1 MSLRTIKREK
11 EADGQQYN
19 SADEGQSAAEHRE
32 RVREM
37 TRRMAGGAGFN
48 RGQLDGR
55 MTGDN
60 SRVEPHRE
68 TLPPSMKTPRYDGKA
83 SWEAFHAQFELL
95 AQAGKWCTE
104 EKALQLAMCLT
115 GDALTSLLLLS
126 PADRSDYDAL
136 VGALKRRFGLCSTAS
151 LLRSELC
158 SRQRRPGELLRE
170 LANDIEGLVHRTYTH
185 MPPVIQSELARD
197 HFLQALLP
205 ADLRIQTLLAHP
217 RSLQEALELAT
228 EREML
233 CAGTRDAAVDITT
246 QVRAVRGAELST
258 AEPAWVEKLT
268 QLLHATTLREER
280 SPRPHSRVCWG
291 CGQPGHLVR
300 QCPRNPANQGN
311 EPGTA

>member
-1 MSLRTIKREK
+1 MSLRTIKWEK

-19 SADEGQSAAEHRE
+19 SADEGQGAAEHRE

-37 TRRMAGGAGFN
+37 TQRMAGGAGFN

-55 MTGDN
+55 MTGD
-60 SRVEPHRE
+60 SLRVEPHRE

-83 SWEAFHAQFELL
+83 NWEAFHAQFELL

-158 SRQRRPGELLRE
+158 SRQRRHGELLRE

-185 MPPVIQSELARD
+185 MAPVIQSELARD

-205 ADLRIQTLLAHP
+205 AAYPDITGPSQVP
-217 RSLQEALELAT
+217 PGGFGISQ
-228 EREML
+228 L

-246 QVRAVRGAELST
+246 QVRAARGAELST
-258 AEPAWVEKLT
+258 EEPAWVEKLM
-268 QLLHATTLREER
+268 QLVHATTLREER
-280 SPRPHSRVCWG
+280 SPRTHSRVCWG

>member
-1 MSLRTIKREK
+1 MSEVKKKKKFASGSRYLLAASNSDFFRVSKMSLRTIKREK

-32 RVREM
+32 RREM

-126 PADRSDYDAL
+126 PADRSDYEAL

-158 SRQRRPGELLRE
+158 SRQRRPGELLR
-170 LANDIEGLVHRTYTH
+170 
-185 MPPVIQSELARD
+185 
-197 HFLQALLP
+197 
-205 ADLRIQTLLAHP
+205 
-217 RSLQEALELAT
+217 
-228 EREML
+228 
-233 CAGTRDAAVDITT
+233 
-246 QVRAVRGAELST
+246 
-258 AEPAWVEKLT
+258 
-268 QLLHATTLREER
+268 
-280 SPRPHSRVCWG
+280 
-291 CGQPGHLVR
+291 
-300 QCPRNPANQGN
+300 
-311 EPGTA
+311 